1 MFIRLLRCIK
11 PTQLCNTL
19 SRLTGSLLSL
29 QMQGWI
35 EREKQ
40 GYYKGQ
46 EEDKILYYAGGAGE
60 QRREASSIC

>member
-1 MFIRLLRCIK
+1 
-11 PTQLCNTL
+11 
-19 SRLTGSLLSL
+19 
-29 QMQGWI
+29 MQGWI

-60 QRREASSIC
+60 QRREANSIC

>member
-1 MFIRLLRCIK
+1 
-11 PTQLCNTL
+11 
-19 SRLTGSLLSL
+19 
-29 QMQGWI
+29 MQGWI

-60 QRREASSIC
+60 LNMLICCLIC